1 MADTVEEL
9 YREHTGGC
17 LIRAFD
23 EMVERNSSVGLLKCF
38 PDRYRAYLS
47 EVSPS
52 VYALHNAA
60 WSAGYTVNGVAP

>member
-1 MADTVEEL
+1 
-9 YREHTGGC
+9 
-17 LIRAFD
+17 
-23 EMVERNSSVGLLKCF
+23 MVERNSSVGLLKCF